1 MGDMWK
7 TSLISVLVIFCI
19 LDLKQNVDAEGD
31 FYGIRTVKRSLFK
44 RLPGMTGLSLMNPWH
59 AARTLL
65 NPEVPESLH
74 YNQFPTD
81 GRQERSV
88 IDELI
93 PMGPEFVKSK
103 FRAVGPMFKRKI
115 ESEDPLE
122 ELGPKY
128 LGLIEDPQKKNM
140 EIMRFGKRGI

>member
-1 MGDMWK
+1 MRFDIVPK
-7 TSLISVLVIFCI
+7 TI
-19 LDLKQNVDAEGD
+19 LPQNVDAESD

-74 YNQFPTD
+74 FNQYQGLPD

-93 PMGPEFVKSK
+93 PMGPEFVKSSK
-103 FRAVGPMFKRKI
+103 FRSAGPMFKRKML
-115 ESEDPLE
+115 SEDTLE
-122 ELGPKY
+122 DFGPKY
-128 LGLIEDPQKKNM
+128 VGLLEDPTVQKKNM